1 MNSMRRMFVSFV
13 IVLDIVGFFVILLIV
28 ANGST
33 LDDVRY
39 IAEGD
44 AVLTMVIALAGF
56 ICNIVM
62 GYVLLRMSVSARRID
77 SRLQQEDRP
86 RITGE

>member
-1 MNSMRRMFVSFV
+1 MNSPSMRRMFVSFV
-13 IVLDIVGFFVILLIV
+13 VVLDIVGFFVILLIV

-44 AVLTMVIALAGF
+44 AVLTMVIALVGF
-56 ICNIVM
+56 LCNIAL
-62 GYVLLRMSVSARRID
+62 GYVLLREGIGG
-77 SRLQQEDRP
+77 RP
-86 RITGE
+86 REAGRNRITGE

>member
-1 MNSMRRMFVSFV
+1 MNSIRRMFVSFV
-13 IVLDIVGFFVILLIV
+13 VVLDIVGFFIILLIV

-44 AVLTMVIALAGF
+44 AVLTMVIALVGF
-56 ICNIVM
+56 LSNIAM
-62 GYVLLRMSVSARRID
+62 GYVLLRISVAARQVET
-77 SRLQQEDRP
+77 RLRQEDRP